1 MLETLISSKTR
12 VKLLLKLFLNS
23 NTRAYLR
30 GLEEEFGENSNAIRL
45 ELNKLENAGMIQS
58 EQSGNKK
65 MFMANTRHPLFGEIH
80 NILLKHIGIDTII
93 DRIITQ
99 LGEVDKVFLV
109 GSLARGKD
117 SDIIDIEI
125 VGSPNLPYLVE
136 LIARAEQMMKRKI
149 RYVVYQPGEWKEQV
163 SGDDRLLIWSGA

>member
-1 MLETLISSKTR
+1 
-12 VKLLLKLFLNS
+12 
-23 NTRAYLR
+23 
-30 GLEEEFGENSNAIRL
+30 
-45 ELNKLENAGMIQS
+45 
-58 EQSGNKK
+58 
-65 MFMANTRHPLFGEIH
+65 MANTRHPLFGEIH

-149 RYVVYQPGEWKEQV
+149 RYVVYQPGEWKEQE